1 MKEWGELTLTS
12 SFLLVLFEPPLPTP
26 LHFSPPL
33 GLLSTIVIAHVF
45 RTIRPVG
52 DDVVV
57 AVPAAAAA
65 LLPVRETDHD
75 VISSKIRADF
85 FSFIALVLW
94 AAGKEADDEDEDE
107 DEEDDDDDE
116 DDEEE
121 RPLFSLY
128 DDELLEDVDEFD
140 DLSENFFDD

>member
-1 MKEWGELTLTS
+1 VKEWGELTLTS

-75 VISSKIRADF
+75 VISSKIRAEF
-85 FSFIALVLW
+85 FSFIIALVLW

-107 DEEDDDDDE
+107 G
-116 DDEEE
+116 
-121 RPLFSLY
+121 
-128 DDELLEDVDEFD
+128 VN
-140 DLSENFFDD
+140 ENNNVALRL